1 MPESRSEAETDE
13 KGETQ
18 SKNIISV
25 ISQFADDNLT
35 IVRNISTGLAI
46 AGVIVISRS
55 IKLITRFGLASEIPA
70 RFIEKNV
77 SLRGRVQTITETGL
91 EVEHI
96 PIYIPVLSP
105 LLAKGMED
113 PLPAKGMENPLLAK
127 GMEDPLLTK
136 GMEDPLPAKGME
148 DPLLAKGMEDP
159 LPAKG
164 MEDPP
169 LTKGMEDPLLTK
181 GMVDP
186 LLAKGMEDPLSAK
199 GMEDHLP
206 AKSMEDPLLAF
217 LGHRLDLCPQVYRLD
232 LCPQVYRLDLCP
244 QVYRLDLCPQVYRL
258 DLCPQVFSP
267 QVVVVCLT
275 WQVFSPQVYRLP
287 PQVVESHLTLRGS
300 HLAARVN
307 NCLCLWLKL
316 VSREEE
322 TLHCL
327 VSVSRGSLRSL
338 CLNEEVL
345 RLGLARTVPVSGLHP
360 QSHLYLRL
368 HQRLLK
374 AEVKA
379 ERKGRG
385 MWKEDSLWERTSQA
399 VWDNSLVRLIRRIFK
414 WT

>member
-13 KGETQ
+13 KGETP

-55 IKLITRFGLASEIPA
+55 IKLITRFGLASDIPA

-105 LLAKGMED
+105 LLAKGGGRVY
-113 PLPAKGMENPLLAK
+113 PLAVRLAGVELTPEGTVWLEQHLSPAQ
-127 GMEDPLLTK
+127 T
-136 GMEDPLPAKGME
+136 
-148 DPLLAKGMEDP
+148 
-159 LPAKG
+159 
-164 MEDPP
+164 
-169 LTKGMEDPLLTK
+169 
-181 GMVDP
+181 V
-186 LLAKGMEDPLSAK
+186 
-199 GMEDHLP
+199 
-206 AKSMEDPLLAF
+206 
-217 LGHRLDLCPQVYRLD
+217 
-232 LCPQVYRLDLCP
+232 
-244 QVYRLDLCPQVYRL
+244 
-258 DLCPQVFSP
+258 
-267 QVVVVCLT
+267 
-275 WQVFSPQVYRLP
+275 
-287 PQVVESHLTLRGS
+287 
-300 HLAARVN
+300 
-307 NCLCLWLKL
+307 WLKL

-327 VSVSRGSLRSL
+327 VSVSRGSWRSL

-360 QSHLYLRL
+360 QSHLFLRL

-399 VWDNSLVRLIRRIFK
+399 VLDNPLVRLIRRIFK